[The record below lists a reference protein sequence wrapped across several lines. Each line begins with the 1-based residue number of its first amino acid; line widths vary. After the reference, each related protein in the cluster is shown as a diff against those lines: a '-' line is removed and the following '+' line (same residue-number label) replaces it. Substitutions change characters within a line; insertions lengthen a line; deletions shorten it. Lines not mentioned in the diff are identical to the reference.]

1 MLRLGKLAYQ
11 IMFIVILTLISI
23 FYAGPYVWLII
34 SSLKPSDEI
43 FKISLPSRI
52 VWDRFPFVFFS
63 QHFYPTLINSLIVC
77 FVSMVATL
85 ILATPASYA
94 LVRLKRLKL
103 RHYMLMLFLLTFVFP
118 QISYL
123 GYIYLLI
130 SSAKLYNTILGLV
143 ITYTA
148 SQLAMMI
155 WLLSSYVKGIPIE
168 VEEAA
173 LIDGCDTLQVFTRII
188 LPLLLPGLAVAAIFS
203 FISLW
208 GEFTVAFSISITNAA
223 RTVPIG
229 VSLFTGVY
237 ELNWGEIAAAC
248 TIATIPPIILAL
260 LAQKFIIGGLTAG
273 VGKEVR

>member
-1 MLRLGKLAYQ
+1 MLRLGKLVYQ
-11 IMFIVILTLISI
+11 ITFIAVLTLITV
-23 FYAGPYVWLII
+23 FYAGPYVWLVIT
-34 SSLKPSDEI
+34 SLKPSGEI
-43 FKISLPSRI
+43 FKFSLPSRI
-52 VWDRFPFVFFS
+52 ISDRFPFVFFS
-63 QHFYPTLINSLIVC
+63 DRFYPTLINSIVVC
-77 FVSMVATL
+77 LASMVAAL

-94 LVRLKRLKL
+94 LVRLKHLRL
-103 RHYMLMLFLLTFVFP
+103 RHHVLTLFLLAFVFP

-148 SQLAMMI
+148 SQLAMII

-173 LIDGCDTLQVFTRII
+173 LIDGCDTFQIFTRIV
-188 LPLLLPGLAVAAIFS
+188 LPLMLPGLGVAAIFC

-208 GEFTVAFSISITNAA
+208 GEFVIAFSITMTNAA

-229 VSLFTGVY
+229 TLLFTGVY
-237 ELNWGEIAAAC
+237 ELNWGEIATAC

-260 LAQKFIIGGLTAG
+260 IAQKFIIGGLT
-273 VGKEVR
+273 VGMGKG